1 MKKISSGLDFG
12 NIKYDLPAGLAV
24 FFVAV
29 PLCLGIAHAS
39 GAPLIAGLISGVIGG
54 LVIGLL
60 SGSQLAVSGPAAG
73 LTAIAIAGIASLGSF
88 QGLLLATV
96 LAGLIQ
102 VVLGL
107 LKTGAVANYIPSAV
121 IKGML
126 SAIGVILIIKQ
137 LPHMI
142 GYDIEE
148 MGVEEFEL
156 TKQDVID
163 GQGGIVR
170 NTFTVLA
177 DAIDNLNEGVLAI
190 GLLSLV
196 FLFVWDK
203 TIGKKIKSI
212 PGSLVVVLLGVIIS
226 LIYEKIFFMTHLTS
240 EHFVNVPAI
249 SGISA
254 FMEATSFP
262 DWSLLSSGQLYITGI
277 TIAIVASIETL
288 LSIEAVDKL
297 DPFERETDSNRELV
311 AQGVGNSLAG
321 LIGGLPMTAV
331 IVRGSVNVSAGAR
344 SKLSTVI
351 HGLLIVIAVIFF
363 AAYINLIPL
372 ASLAAILVYTGYKLV
387 KPATISELYKK
398 GWEQFVPYAATVV
411 AIVFTDLLIG
421 VLIGCAI
428 SLIWILRRKFSNKRI
443 PQPVE
448 EAEEKQKM
456 H

>member
-1 MKKISSGLDFG
+1 MKKIDPGFDFK
-12 NIKYDLPAGLAV
+12 NFKYDLPAGIAV

-54 LVIGLL
+54 LIIGML

-88 QGLLLATV
+88 QGLLMATV
-96 LAGLIQ
+96 LAG
-102 VVLGL
+102 VVQIILGL
-107 LKTGAVANYIPSAV
+107 LKTGAVANYIPNSV

-137 LPHMI
+137 FPHMI

-156 TKQDVID
+156 TQQDVID

-170 NTFTVLA
+170 NTFTVLV
-177 DAIDNLNEGVLAI
+177 DSFNNLNDGVLII
-190 GLLSLV
+190 GMISLV
-196 FLFVWDK
+196 FLFLWDK
-203 TIGKKIKSI
+203 TIGKKLKSI
-212 PGSLVVVLLGVIIS
+212 PGSLMVVLLGVLIS
-226 LIYEKIFFMTHLTS
+226 LVYEKILFMTHLTS

-249 SGISA
+249 SSISG
-254 FMEATSFP
+254 FMAATSFP
-262 DWSLLSSGQLYITGI
+262 DWSLLSNPQLYITAL

-288 LSIEAVDKL
+288 LSIEAIDKL

-311 AQGVGNSLAG
+311 AQGIGNSIAG

-344 SKLSTVI
+344 TKLSTII
-351 HGLLIVIAVIFF
+351 HGFLIVTAVMFL

-372 ASLAAILVYTGYKLV
+372 ASLAAVLVYTGYKLV
-387 KPATISELYKK
+387 KPGTIAILYKK
-398 GWEQFVPYAATVV
+398 GWEQFLPYIVTII

-421 VLIGCAI
+421 VLVGCAVA
-428 SLIWILRRKFSNKRI
+428 LIWIVRRKIKG
-443 PQPVE
+443 QKAVE
-448 EAEEKQKM
+448 EEVSEAEKM

>member
-1 MKKISSGLDFG
+1 
-12 NIKYDLPAGLAV
+12 
-24 FFVAV
+24 
-29 PLCLGIAHAS
+29 
-39 GAPLIAGLISGVIGG
+39 
-54 LVIGLL
+54 
-60 SGSQLAVSGPAAG
+60 
-73 LTAIAIAGIASLGSF
+73 
-88 QGLLLATV
+88 
-96 LAGLIQ
+96 
-102 VVLGL
+102 
-107 LKTGAVANYIPSAV
+107 
-121 IKGML
+121 
-126 SAIGVILIIKQ
+126 
-137 LPHMI
+137 
-142 GYDIEE
+142 
-148 MGVEEFEL
+148 
-156 TKQDVID
+156 
-163 GQGGIVR
+163 
-170 NTFTVLA
+170 
-177 DAIDNLNEGVLAI
+177 
-190 GLLSLV
+190 
-196 FLFVWDK
+196 
-203 TIGKKIKSI
+203 
-212 PGSLVVVLLGVIIS
+212 
-226 LIYEKIFFMTHLTS
+226 
-240 EHFVNVPAI
+240 
-249 SGISA
+249 
-254 FMEATSFP
+254 MEATSFP

>member
-1 MKKISSGLDFG
+1 MKKLSSGIDFG
-12 NIKYDLPAGLAV
+12 NLKYDLPAGLAV

-39 GAPLIAGLISGVIGG
+39 GAPLIAGLISGAIGG
-54 LVIGLL
+54 LVIG
-60 SGSQLAVSGPAAG
+60 SISDAQLAVSGPAAG
-73 LTAIAIAGIASLGSF
+73 LTAIAIAGIESLGSF
-88 QGLLLATV
+88 EGLLLATV
-96 LAGLIQ
+96 LAGIIQ

-107 LKTGAVANYIPSAV
+107 LKTGAVANYIPNAV

-170 NTFTVLA
+170 NTFTVL
-177 DAIDNLNEGVLAI
+177 IDSINNLNDGVLLI
-190 GLLSLV
+190 GLVSLV
-196 FLFVWDK
+196 FLFAWDK
-203 TIGKKIKSI
+203 TLGKKWKSV

-226 LIYEKIFFMTHLTS
+226 LIYEKVLFMTHLTS
-240 EHFVNVPAI
+240 EHFVNVPAV
-249 SGISA
+249 SSISA
-254 FMEATSFP
+254 FVSATKFP
-262 DWSLLSSGQLYITGI
+262 DWSLLSSAQLYITAV

-288 LSIEAVDKL
+288 LSVEAIDKL
-297 DPFERETDSNRELV
+297 DPMQRETDSNRELI
-311 AQGVGNSLAG
+311 AQGTGNWLAG

-344 SKLSTVI
+344 SKLSTI
-351 HGLLIVIAVIFF
+351 FHGVLIIVAVLFL
-363 AAYINLIPL
+363 AEYINLIPL
-372 ASLAAILVYTGYKLV
+372 ASLAAVLVYTGYKLV
-387 KPATISELYKK
+387 KPATIGELYKK
-398 GWEQFVPYAATVV
+398 GWEQFIPYLATVL

-421 VLIGCAI
+421 VLTGCAVA
-428 SLIWILRRKFSNKRI
+428 LIWIIKRKLSKKQTFH
-443 PQPVE
+443 PVE
-448 EAEEKQKM
+448 ETGEDKM
-456 H
+456 R